1 MKLMSVNVGRARVPK
16 ARAGMKRRAL
26 LVACGVVLAG
36 CGKRKAAALQA
47 LPAGSVVLALGD
59 SITHGTGAAP
69 EAAYPA
75 QLAQLTGWNVINAG
89 VPGDTSAQALAR
101 LPALLAEHQPA
112 LVIVSLG
119 GNDFLRRLPE
129 ADTLAH
135 LRRMV
140 SAARDARAQVL
151 LVAVPRPTLA
161 AAVGAGLSDHPLYDR
176 LAAELALPLHAGGW
190 AQVLGDEKL
199 KSDQIHANAAGYRVF
214 AEGLTTS
221 LRAMGLLR

>member
-1 MKLMSVNVGRARVPK
+1 
-16 ARAGMKRRAL
+16 MKRRAL
-26 LVACGVVLAG
+26 LLACGAALAG

-75 QLAQLTGWNVINAG
+75 QLAQLTGWNVINGG

-112 LVIVSLG
+112 LVIVSVG

-129 ADTLAH
+129 ADTLAN
-135 LRRMV
+135 LRRTV
-140 SAARDARAQVL
+140 AASRDAGAQVL
-151 LVAVPRPTLA
+151 LVAVPRPTVA
-161 AAVGAGLSDHPLYDR
+161 AAVGAGLSDHPLYDQ
-176 LAAELALPLHAGGW
+176 LAAELSLPLHAGGW
-190 AQVLGDEKL
+190 AHVLGDEKY
-199 KSDQIHANAAGYRVF
+199 KSDQIHANAGGYRVF
-214 AEGLTTS
+214 AHGLVTT
-221 LRAMGLLR
+221 LRAAGLLR